1 MTWYKVLGGVT
12 GAAGENGSKSG
23 EDGAGLPTE
32 GLEVIN
38 PGRRY
43 SRTSRLDPE
52 IYSLVC
58 QGSSP
63 HRAGLA
69 SIPAIHGI
77 QGSSGPCKDVSMIV
91 KKQYEAPRLALRR
104 TINKFYET

>member
-58 QGSSP
+58 QGEFTTPSRPRSI
-63 HRAGLA
+63 HA
-69 SIPAIHGI
+69 SHGI
-77 QGSSGPCKDVSMIV
+77 HGSSGPRKNVSTIV
-91 KKQYEAPRLALRR
+91 KTQYESPRLALRR
-104 TINKFYET
+104 TINKFYEA